1 MSRTAKA
8 WYLVASALNAMLML
22 LLVFVAMRLPY
33 AHGDE
38 KAIVE
43 KLSIARRVFLGLD
56 EKPSKDR
63 FLFLDTQYDLELID
77 AIDTDGFKLGQQ
89 TITNR
94 SRLGRLV
101 QVLNAHPDST
111 RFVLLDLFLL
121 DEAGPQDSLL
131 RAELPRAKNLVG
143 TRLPTALDPRKPF
156 IDYPTAP
163 AYYEDIEGD
172 FYKYGLIGSGNEPSF
187 ALTFYNKL
195 SGKDFSHSGITTTVD
210 DQHYFMTFVPDF
222 SIRAYD
228 VLFAPYEKRYWY
240 ETLGNFVAQPD
251 SALAAQAKGRIIVVG
266 NFGPSDTHDT
276 IYGDTPGVLI
286 LLNAVLAL
294 EAGKGGWGWIYL
306 LFMFGCFMAISW
318 QVLTPT
324 ELTEKLEVWLAKRTR
339 WYDRL
344 SGIVR
349 ASLLEL
355 VTYPLQLVIVSV
367 ISFVVFGVAVTILY
381 LMYLLFLERQVI
393 VWLARYRSA
402 RQ

>member
-1 MSRTAKA
+1 MSRTATA

-43 KLSIARRVFLGLD
+43 KLSIVRRVFLGLE

-63 FLFLDTQYDLELID
+63 FLFLDTQYDLEFID
-77 AIDTDGFKLGQQ
+77 ALDTDGFKLGQQ

-94 SRLGRLV
+94 SQLGRLV
-101 QVLNAHPDST
+101 QVLNAYPDST

-143 TRLPTALDPRKPF
+143 TRLPGALDTRKPF

-172 FYKYGLIGSGNEPSF
+172 FYKYGLIGPDNESSF
-187 ALTFYNKL
+187 ALIFYKNL
-195 SGKDFSHSGITTTVD
+195 SGNGFAHSPITITVN
-210 DQHYFMTFVPDF
+210 DQHYFKTFVPDF

-251 SALAAQAKGRIIVVG
+251 SALAAQAKGRIIVIG
-266 NFGPSDTHDT
+266 NFGPSDTHNT

-286 LLNAVLAL
+286 LLNTVLAL
-294 EAGKGGWGWIYL
+294 EAGEGGWGWIYL

-324 ELTEKLEVWLAKRTR
+324 EPTEKLEAWLAKRTR

-355 VTYPLQLVIVSV
+355 VTYPLQLVLVSV
-367 ISFVVFGVAVTILY
+367 VSFVVFGVAVTILY

-393 VWLARYRSA
+393 VWSA
-402 RQ
+402 RHKATRS